1 MSKYDKNN
9 YEEEFYDEF
18 SELYEEDFDTDFE
31 SDEDAEEALD
41 AFIEATAELLEENE
55 GVPYIIIPER
65 IKLVMGTYHVLKY
78 MLRGTGAK
86 VTYGLNKPSV
96 RMGFVTVEGR
106 DIEFKHPE
114 WLLKI
119 LNVTNVFDVYPKT
132 NGNILIDFTFNNIAK
147 RIDEEG
153 M

>member
-1 MSKYDKNN
+1 MSKYNKNN

-18 SELYEEDFDTDFE
+18 SELYEEGFDTDFE
-31 SDEDAEEALD
+31 SDEDVEYTLD
-41 AFIEATAELLEENE
+41 AIIEATAELLEESENA
-55 GVPYIIIPER
+55 PHIIIPER
-65 IKLVMGTYHVLKY
+65 IKLVMGAYHVLKY

-86 VTYGLNKPSV
+86 VTYGLNEPNV

-106 DIEFKHPE
+106 HIEFKHPE
-114 WLLKI
+114 WLLKV
-119 LNVTNVFDVYPKT
+119 LSVTDVFDVYPKT